1 MSLQGFQR
9 DSVSLQLSNSDVI
22 SQLTSTCQSFWSPFL
37 HFILFQFISRYWPP
51 CLMCPDTFCLLSP
64 HLRGE
69 NWKLLINYHAYSS
82 PKQLALRLPAESKL
96 KCQKIVWEQKH
107 PPGFQCLKQSE
118 PGRDTDA
125 NSQSIHLNS
134 AATTFMAHWKCSQ
147 YLSWETDET
156 TVFFSTANPQGCVTF
171 HSLRGQL
178 QSSSEAGPRQKRA
191 SRHIWCMVS
200 PTLLLSVALCKE
212 RCCRLSATVNYSSL
226 EGTASSLKSK
236 IIWKLKAKLDSKKH
250 YFPASES
257 EILHNSTSSAQL
269 PFSLSGRVSAQNYA
283 SEQFRATSQAT
294 LIMQVRKITAS
305 GYVLKP
311 LA

>member
-1 MSLQGFQR
+1 
-9 DSVSLQLSNSDVI
+9 
-22 SQLTSTCQSFWSPFL
+22 
-37 HFILFQFISRYWPP
+37 
-51 CLMCPDTFCLLSP
+51 
-64 HLRGE
+64 
-69 NWKLLINYHAYSS
+69 
-82 PKQLALRLPAESKL
+82 
-96 KCQKIVWEQKH
+96 
-107 PPGFQCLKQSE
+107 
-118 PGRDTDA
+118 
-125 NSQSIHLNS
+125 
-134 AATTFMAHWKCSQ
+134 MA
-147 YLSWETDET
+147 
-156 TVFFSTANPQGCVTF
+156 VFFSTANPQGCVTF

-250 YFPASES
+250 YFSASES
-257 EILHNSTSSAQL
+257 KILHNSTSSAQL

>member
-9 DSVSLQLSNSDVI
+9 DSVSLQLSNPDVI

-37 HFILFQFISRYWPP
+37 HFILFQFISPYWPP
-51 CLMCPDTFCLLSP
+51 CLMCPDTFCLLPP

-96 KCQKIVWEQKH
+96 KCQKTVWEQKH

-147 YLSWETDET
+147 YLSWELMR
-156 TVFFSTANPQGCVTF
+156 PQF
-171 HSLRGQL
+171 
-178 QSSSEAGPRQKRA
+178 
-191 SRHIWCMVS
+191 
-200 PTLLLSVALCKE
+200 
-212 RCCRLSATVNYSSL
+212 
-226 EGTASSLKSK
+226 
-236 IIWKLKAKLDSKKH
+236 
-250 YFPASES
+250 
-257 EILHNSTSSAQL
+257 SSAQQTHKAVWH
-269 PFSLSGRVSAQNYA
+269 STA
-283 SEQFRATSQAT
+283 SEDSCKAAVRQAHARSMLPAISDAWWALLCCSVWLCAKRDAVVSQLQWT
-294 LIMQVRKITAS
+294 TA
-305 GYVLKP
+305 P
-311 LA
+311 LRVPQAA